1 MGTSLAMKADYEK
14 FPELPPGCHFNHNK
28 KTGATQVYRLGK
40 DRTPGCQMK
49 RESVGYIRNGVFA
62 PSKRWLM
69 AQQLVALRG
78 EKAPTQLSAVSK
90 VAEID
95 ERKRSM
101 AEAVH
106 SVPAGLLAT
115 TAVLAALSGCLEGDR
130 LAGFLTRCR
139 DGLKSR
145 LSEKTI
151 DSLTPAL
158 IWCFLRQLRSEGCE
172 AFLLR
177 LLRSTLATM
186 SARSSD
192 SELVLSCGDEPRFVT
207 LSVMAGKKAEPG
219 TVGLSLLEG
228 VRLDGSVVSADAME
242 VSMGFAEAVLRA
254 NAHFCLRL
262 GGVTGRAQEAVRQLF
277 EATPASERLSCEQ
290 EAALPN
296 GRTERQ
302 QIEVVAG
309 VRLPRL
315 MTTHWAGLEGGS
327 VIRQTPLRLHR
338 RGGNEVRFYFTS
350 MAPSES
356 NLAVMAEVLRSGE
369 RDLGGRRRL
378 QSYYGDR
385 ALQSEPSD
393 WGAREAVH
401 QLARQ
406 LLENYALVLWNQGE
420 TEELLTVDAVQA
432 RCCDVDEGLRCIG
445 AALRR
450 SV

>member
-49 RESVGYIRNGVFA
+49 RESVGYIRQGVFT

-69 AQQLVALRG
+69 AQQLAALQG
-78 EKAPTQLSAVSK
+78 EKAPTQP
-90 VAEID
+90 VATVKAAETD
-95 ERKRSM
+95 ALECSM
-101 AEAVH
+101 ETVH
-106 SVPAGLLAT
+106 SAPAGLLAT
-115 TAVLAALSGCLEGDR
+115 TAVLAALSGDLEGDR

-145 LSEKTI
+145 FSEEAV

-158 IWCFLRQLRSEGCE
+158 VRCLLRRLRTEGCE
-172 AFLLR
+172 AFLVR
-177 LLRSTLATM
+177 LLESALATM
-186 SARSSD
+186 SARAPKN
-192 SELVLSCGDEPRFVT
+192 EWVLSCGDEPRFVT

-309 VRLPRL
+309 ARLPRL

-406 LLENYALVLWNQGE
+406 LLENYALVLWNQCE